1 MASDSIAN
9 AELQLTSRK
18 QVNNTQSETYLNYN
32 LVKFVTKQ
40 NINKN

>member
-1 MASDSIAN
+1 MVSDSMAN

-18 QVNNTQSETYLNYN
+18 QVNNPQSKTYLKYS

-40 NINKN
+40 NINKS